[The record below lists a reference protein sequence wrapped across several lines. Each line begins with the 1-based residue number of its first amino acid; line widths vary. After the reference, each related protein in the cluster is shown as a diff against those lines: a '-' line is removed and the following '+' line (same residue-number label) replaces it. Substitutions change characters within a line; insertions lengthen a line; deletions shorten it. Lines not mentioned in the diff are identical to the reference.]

1 MKCIYDCGLPLNL
14 VKSPLFKDMIEECIE
29 YDIKLKVPAYYEA
42 RVIFCKNRSKI
53 YACDVREVQARMS

>member
-42 RVIFCKNRSKI
+42 RVIFVKI
-53 YACDVREVQARMS
+53 EVKYMHATLEKYKLE